1 MDLNKKI
8 SIKTLSS
15 GQLQKISFIRS
26 LLGDVEILL
35 LDESTANLDDH
46 SRDYIFKILRSK
58 NVTILNST
66 HDPEKFLDVDSHFH
80 IEIEN
85 EKRKIIQKI

>member
-1 MDLNKKI
+1 M
-8 SIKTLSS
+8 T
-15 GQLQKISFIRS
+15 
-26 LLGDVEILL
+26 ILETTFL
-35 LDESTANLDDH
+35 K
-46 SRDYIFKILRSK
+46 FLRSK

-85 EKRKIIQKI
+85 EKEKNY